1 MHQNAVLLRYVANIL
16 TKFYCSTAFFSF
28 WRGGILISFFLGLEN
43 LLRQIFN
50 MSESQSD
57 DGPQLKKTKFENN
70 LDVNRNSPH
79 QLIVFYKQLKH
90 FKLFIVDCT

>member
-1 MHQNAVLLRYVANIL
+1 
-16 TKFYCSTAFFSF
+16 
-28 WRGGILISFFLGLEN
+28 
-43 LLRQIFN
+43 
-50 MSESQSD
+50 MSESHSD

>member
-1 MHQNAVLLRYVANIL
+1 VVVY
-16 TKFYCSTAFFSF
+16 F
-28 WRGGILISFFLGLEN
+28 ILISFFLGLEN

-50 MSESQSD
+50 MSESHSD
-57 DGPQLKKTKFENN
+57 DGPQLKKIKFENN
-70 LDVNRNSPH
+70 IDVNRNSPH